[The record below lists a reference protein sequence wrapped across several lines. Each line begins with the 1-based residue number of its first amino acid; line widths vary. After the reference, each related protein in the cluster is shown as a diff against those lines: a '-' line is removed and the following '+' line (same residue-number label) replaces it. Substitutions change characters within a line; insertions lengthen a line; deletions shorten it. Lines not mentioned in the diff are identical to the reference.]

1 MFFFLGEVLPY
12 MASVVFVF
20 ALLWRVAGWLRV
32 PVPFPLTLGPSGR
45 RRGLGRVMAVGRET
59 LLFDSLRRGDGRLWL
74 WAWLLHL
81 SLVLII
87 VGHIAGIYYLTRQF
101 TLVGLSAE
109 ASSRLS
115 ALSGTILGTGF
126 VVALIVLSYR
136 RMAITEVRRLSCV
149 ADYFILALLL
159 AIAVTGMYMRLGGD
173 AVELA
178 AVRAYAAGLLT
189 LQPVPIPRHWIFVSH
204 FTLVNILLLYLPFSK
219 LIHMVGIFFGRA
231 LVTQAPPVYPTP
243 AGTGCRISFA
253 REAAGHEG

>member
-1 MFFFLGEVLPY
+1 MLFFVGEVLPY
-12 MASVVFVF
+12 IASAVFVF
-20 ALLWRVAGWLRV
+20 ALLGRVAGWLRV

-45 RRGLGRVMAVGRET
+45 RRGLGRVMAVGREA

-81 SLVLII
+81 SLVLIV
-87 VGHIAGIYYLTRQF
+87 VGHIAGIYYLARQF

-115 ALSGTILGTGF
+115 ALSGTICGTVF
-126 VVALIVLSYR
+126 MIALVVLFYR
-136 RMAITEVRRLSCV
+136 RMVIAEVRRLSCG
-149 ADYFILALLL
+149 ADYFILVLLL
-159 AIAVTGMYMRLGGD
+159 AIAAAGMYMRLGAD

-189 LQPVPIPRHWIFVSH
+189 LQPVPIPRHWAFVSH
-204 FTLVNILLLYLPFSK
+204 LTLVSILLLYLPFSK

-231 LVTQAPPVYPTP
+231 MVTQPPPIYPTP
-243 AGTGCRISFA
+243 AGAGCRISFC
-253 REAAGHEG
+253 RGGRGP